1 MKKANPP
8 VKQQH
13 WRDGSVSVDEKD
25 IMTARELATH
35 ASDIAHL
42 QNDMDKL
49 VASVAAMQ
57 KTLSDIEKTLSEA
70 KGGWKVLMLVGG
82 ASSVV
87 GAGLVQ
93 IVNWYASGK

>member
-1 MKKANPP
+1 M
-8 VKQQH
+8 
-13 WRDGSVSVDEKD
+13 DEKD

-57 KTLSDIEKTLSEA
+57 KTLSEIEKTLSEA

-93 IVNWYASGK
+93 LINWYAGGK

>member
-8 VKQQH
+8 VKPQH

-57 KTLSDIEKTLSEA
+57 KTLSEIEKTLSEA

-93 IVNWYASGK
+93 LINWYAGGK